1 MSTTTPTTTPNTSPM
16 RSNMRYILQ
25 RRIGRF
31 FFWVA
36 LLVYLVWIIFPFYWM
51 VATSLRPNN
60 ELYAREVT
68 ILPQE
73 LILDHYREEI
83 DRFQFLPRLRNS
95 LVVAG
100 STTILTVILS
110 SLAAFSITR
119 LRYPGRG
126 ALARSI
132 LLIYLIP
139 GSLLFIPL
147 YIIVYTIG
155 LANTLY
161 SLIITYLTFSI
172 PFCTWML
179 MGYFRSI
186 PIDMEEA
193 AMIDGCSRFESF
205 YRILLPLAAPGMV
218 AAGIFSFTLAWNEFL
233 YATVFITSSQLQTVP
248 VGLASHIV
256 ADIYMWG
263 PLMAG
268 STMAAV
274 PIIILYIFAQRS
286 LVQGMFAGSVKG

>member
-1 MSTTTPTTTPNTSPM
+1 MKGSGLS
-16 RSNMRYILQ
+16 YIWQ

-36 LLVYLVWIIFPFYWM
+36 LLIYLAWVIFPFYWQ
-51 VATSLRPNN
+51 VATSLRPDA
-60 ELYAREVT
+60 EMYGKHVSL
-68 ILPQE
+68 IPQT
-73 LILDHYREEI
+73 LIFDHYRTEL
-83 DRFQFLPRLRNS
+83 DRYQFGVRLRNS
-95 LVVAG
+95 IIVA
-100 STTILTVILS
+100 SITTILTLIVS
-110 SLAAFSITR
+110 SLGAFSVTR
-119 LRYPGRG
+119 MRYPGRA

-132 LLIYLIP
+132 LLVYLIP

-147 YIIVYTIG
+147 YIIMYRVG
-155 LANTLY
+155 LANTLQ
-161 SLIITYLTFSI
+161 SLIVTYLTFSV

-179 MGYFRSI
+179 MGYFRGI

-193 AMIDGCSRFESF
+193 AMIDGCTRLQSF
-205 YRILLPLAAPGMV
+205 YKILLPLAGPGLV

-233 YATVFITSSQLQTVP
+233 YALVFITSSELQTVP

-268 STMAAV
+268 ATMAAV
-274 PIIILYIFAQRS
+274 PVVILYIVAQRA
-286 LVQGMFAGSVKG
+286 LVQGLFAGSVRG

>member
-1 MSTTTPTTTPNTSPM
+1 MKSSAVYTF
-16 RSNMRYILQ
+16 
-25 RRIGRF
+25 RRRFGRVM
-31 FFWVA
+31 FWVA
-36 LLVYLVWIIFPFYWM
+36 LTIYLIWIIFPFYWM
-51 VATSLRPNN
+51 VATSVRPNN
-60 ELYAREVT
+60 ELYAKQVT
-68 ILPQE
+68 IVPRE
-73 LILDHYREEI
+73 LTLDHYIEEI
-83 DRFQFLPRLRNS
+83 NRFQFLPRLRNS
-95 LVVAG
+95 LVVASS
-100 STTILTVILS
+100 STLLTIIFS

-119 LRYPGRG
+119 LRYPGRST
-126 ALARSI
+126 LARSI

-147 YIIVYTIG
+147 YIIMYNIG
-155 LANTLY
+155 LANRLE
-161 SLIITYLTFSI
+161 SLIVTYLTFSV

-193 AMIDGCSRFESF
+193 AMIDGCSRFETF
-205 YRILLPLAAPGMV
+205 YKILLPLAAPGMV
-218 AAGIFSFTLAWNEFL
+218 AAGIFSFTQAWNEFL

-268 STMAAV
+268 ATMAAV

-286 LVQGMFAGSVKG
+286 LVQGLFAGSVRG

>member
-1 MSTTTPTTTPNTSPM
+1 MTQATHSKAK
-16 RSNMRYILQ
+16 RSSASYILQ
-25 RRIGRF
+25 RRIGRV

-36 LLVYLVWIIFPFYWM
+36 LIIYLVWIIFPFYWM
-51 VATSLRPNN
+51 IATSLRPNN

-73 LILDHYREEI
+73 IFLDHYREEI

-95 LVVAG
+95 IVVA
-100 STTILTVILS
+100 SATTILTVTVA

-126 ALARSI
+126 VLARSI
-132 LLIYLIP
+132 LLVYLIP
-139 GSLLFIPL
+139 SSLLFIPL
-147 YIIVYTIG
+147 YIIMYSIG

-161 SLIITYLTFSI
+161 SLIITYLTFSV

-186 PIDMEEA
+186 PPDMEEA
-193 AMIDGCSRFESF
+193 ALIDGCSRLQSF
-205 YRILLPLAAPGMV
+205 YKILLPLAAPGMV

-233 YATVFITSSQLQTVP
+233 FASVFITSSQLQTVP

-268 STMAAV
+268 ATMAAV
-274 PIIILYIFAQRS
+274 PIVILYIFAQRS
-286 LVQGMFAGSVKG
+286 LVAGMFAGSVKG

>member
-1 MSTTTPTTTPNTSPM
+1 MK
-16 RSNMRYILQ
+16 RSGISYIWQ

-36 LLVYLVWIIFPFYWM
+36 LLIYLVWVIFPFYWQ
-51 VATSLRPNN
+51 VATSLRPDA
-60 ELYAREVT
+60 EMYGKQVSLIPQT
-68 ILPQE
+68 IM
-73 LILDHYREEI
+73 LDHYRTEL
-83 DRFQFLPRLRNS
+83 DRYQFGVRLRNS
-95 LVVAG
+95 IVVA
-100 STTILTVILS
+100 SITTILTLIVS
-110 SLAAFSITR
+110 SLGAFSVTR
-119 LRYPGRG
+119 MRYAGRA

-132 LLIYLIP
+132 LLVYLIP

-147 YIIVYTIG
+147 YIIMYRVG
-155 LANTLY
+155 LANTLQ
-161 SLIITYLTFSI
+161 SLIVTYLTFSV

-179 MGYFRSI
+179 MGYFRGI

-193 AMIDGCSRFESF
+193 AMIDGCTRLQSF
-205 YRILLPLAAPGMV
+205 YKILLPLAGPGLV

-233 YATVFITSSQLQTVP
+233 YALVFITSSELQTVP

-268 STMAAV
+268 ATMAAV
-274 PIIILYIFAQRS
+274 PVVILYIVAQRA
-286 LVQGMFAGSVKG
+286 LVQGLFAGSVRG

>member
-1 MSTTTPTTTPNTSPM
+1 MSAGTL
-16 RSNMRYILQ
+16 RKSNMKSDAFYVF
-25 RRIGRF
+25 RRRFGRF
-31 FFWVA
+31 LFWLA
-36 LLVYLVWIIFPFYWM
+36 LAIYLIWIIFPFYWM
-51 VATSLRPNN
+51 VATSVRPNN
-60 ELYAREVT
+60 ELYAKQVT
-68 ILPQE
+68 IIPQE
-73 LILDHYREEI
+73 LVIDHYAEEI
-83 DRFQFLPRLRNS
+83 NRFQFLPRLRNS
-95 LVVAG
+95 LVVATA
-100 STTILTVILS
+100 STTLTIIFS

-119 LRYPGRG
+119 LRYPGRSVV
-126 ALARSI
+126 ARSI

-147 YIIVYTIG
+147 YIIMYNIG
-155 LANTLY
+155 LANRLE
-161 SLIITYLTFSI
+161 SLIVTYLTFSV

-193 AMIDGCSRFESF
+193 AMIDGCSRFETF
-205 YRILLPLAAPGMV
+205 YKILLPLAAPGMV
-218 AAGIFSFTLAWNEFL
+218 AAGIFSFTQAWNEFL

-268 STMAAV
+268 ATMAAV
-274 PIIILYIFAQRS
+274 PIIILYVFAQRS
-286 LVQGMFAGSVKG
+286 LVQGLFAGSVRG